1 MRWRARIDAFS
12 ERGALPGAGGVVLG
26 AGTLLTSRH
35 VLTCA
40 HVVAGRDEL
49 WVAFPGLHEHRQR
62 AVVEFR
68 GGWRAMGDTGDVAV
82 LRLDEPAPVAPC
94 RPAPLDALRD
104 PPELRA
110 QGFPLGHER
119 DGTHVT
125 LRTSADRVLRRE
137 WLEVDVG
144 SEHLRRL
151 DQGFSGAGVYDPR
164 TGRVVGM
171 VTDAELHGHH
181 EGTIGRMVP
190 LETVRRHWEP
200 LDDLLPHDWLP
211 AEPRAELRGL
221 LAGAETT
228 EPPAALFRLA
238 FPLFLRPP
246 AAFHSLWDAVRYVGE
261 CVPGE
266 DRLARFLNVVAGH
279 LDGEVRIRLDAW
291 MRDRS
296 PGAAAAGPSP
306 ASAPQTSII
315 VRLETTTRGP
325 YELTLSTLVE
335 GVPGRP
341 TERVSVRK
349 NQIRPHVERALP
361 ALMRSV
367 LGRDRDWMIEFVVP
381 ERLLNEPFEEWS
393 IKEAGSARPRPM
405 RSVPLV
411 VRHVE
416 RLRPLLATDLTRRR
430 WRTLRERGSTR
441 PDPVACHLGYGYD
454 EFYDWLDASDESCAL
469 VYASNPNADWL
480 SAALSVGIPV
490 MLWRRHPCNGP
501 CDADACTGRRFLT
514 ELTTVIDKAHPDEL
528 PAIVMKLR
536 KQARIPP
543 GNADH
548 CGNGLALFWDDPA
561 RNPDPP
567 LAMRGT

>member
-1 MRWRARIDAFS
+1 MNGMRWRARIDAAG
-12 ERGALPGAGGVVLG
+12 ERGAVLG
-26 AGTLLTSRH
+26 AGTLISPRH

-49 WVAFPGLHEHRQR
+49 WVAFPDSHEHPQR

-68 GGWRAMGDTGDVAV
+68 GAWKAEGDTGDVAV
-82 LRLDEPAPVAPC
+82 LRLPEPAPVAPC
-94 RPAPLDALRD
+94 LPAPLDALRD
-104 PPELRA
+104 LPELRA
-110 QGFPLGHER
+110 QGFPRGHER

-125 LRTSADRVLRRE
+125 LRTSPDRTLRRE

-144 SEHLRRL
+144 SGHPRRL
-151 DQGFSGAGVYDPR
+151 GQGFSGAGVYDPR
-164 TGRVVGM
+164 TGQVVGM

-181 EGTIGRMVP
+181 EGAIGRMLP

-211 AEPRAELRGL
+211 AGPRTELRTL
-221 LAGAETT
+221 LADAETS

-238 FPLFLRPP
+238 FPAFLRPP
-246 AAFHSLWDAVRYVGE
+246 ATFRSLWDAVRYVGE

-266 DRLARFLNVVAGH
+266 DRLSRFLVVVAEH
-279 LDGEVRIRLDAW
+279 LTGEHVLTKLNAWIRE
-291 MRDRS
+291 RF
-296 PGAAAAGPSP
+296 PGP
-306 ASAPQTSII
+306 ATAPPATAPQTSII
-315 VRLETTTRGP
+315 VRLETMTRGP

-341 TERVSVRK
+341 TERVNVRR
-349 NQIRPHVERALP
+349 NQIRPHVEKALP

-381 ERLLNEPFEEWS
+381 EQLLNEPFEEWS
-393 IKEAGSARPRPM
+393 IKEAGAARPRPM

-430 WRTLRERGSTR
+430 WRVLRERGSTR
-441 PDPVACHLGYGYD
+441 PDPVACRLGYGYD
-454 EFYDWLDASDESCAL
+454 EFYDWLDASEESCAL
-469 VYASNPNADWL
+469 VYASSPNADWL

-490 MLWRRHPCNGP
+490 MLWRRHPCA
-501 CDADACTGRRFLT
+501 CDSGECAGERFLT
-514 ELTTVIDKAHPDEL
+514 ELTTIIDKAHPDEL
-528 PAIVMKLR
+528 PTLVMKLR
-536 KQARIPP
+536 KQARVPP

-567 LAMRGT
+567 LAMRET

>member
-1 MRWRARIDAFS
+1 MRWRVRIDAS
-12 ERGALPGAGGVVLG
+12 GGQGAVLG
-26 AGTLLTSRH
+26 AGILVTPDR

-49 WVAFPGLHEHRQR
+49 SVAFPDLHERRQR

-68 GGWRAMGDTGDVAV
+68 GEWRAMGDTGDVAV

-110 QGFPLGHER
+110 QGFPRGHER

-125 LRTSADRVLRRE
+125 LRTSADRTLRRE

-144 SEHLRRL
+144 SGHLRRL
-151 DQGFSGAGVYDPR
+151 DRGFSGAAVYDPR
-164 TGRVVGM
+164 SGQVLGM
-171 VTDAELHGHH
+171 VTDAELNGDH
-181 EGTIGRMVP
+181 EGAIGRMVP
-190 LETVRRHWEP
+190 LDTVRRHWEP
-200 LDDLLPHDWLP
+200 FDDLLPLDWLP
-211 AEPRAELRGL
+211 SGPRAELRGL
-221 LAGAETT
+221 LADAETA

-238 FPLFLRPP
+238 FPLFLHPP
-246 AAFHSLWDAVRYVGE
+246 TTFRSLWDAVRYVGE

-266 DRLARFLNVVAGH
+266 DRLSRFLIVVAEH
-279 LDGEVRIRLDAW
+279 LSNERARARLNAW

-296 PGAAAAGPSP
+296 PGTASAAPPSAA
-306 ASAPQTSII
+306 APQTSII

-349 NQIRPHVERALP
+349 NQIRPHVEKALP
-361 ALMRSV
+361 GLMRSV

-393 IKEAGSARPRPM
+393 IKEAGPARPRPM

-469 VYASNPNADWL
+469 VYASNPEADWL

-490 MLWRRHPCNGP
+490 MLWRRNACAGP
-501 CDADACTGRRFLT
+501 CDSDACTGRRFLT
-514 ELTTVIDKAHPDEL
+514 ELTTAIDKAHPDEL
-528 PAIVMKLR
+528 PTLVMKLR
-536 KQARIPP
+536 KQARVPP

-567 LAMRGT
+567 LAMREA